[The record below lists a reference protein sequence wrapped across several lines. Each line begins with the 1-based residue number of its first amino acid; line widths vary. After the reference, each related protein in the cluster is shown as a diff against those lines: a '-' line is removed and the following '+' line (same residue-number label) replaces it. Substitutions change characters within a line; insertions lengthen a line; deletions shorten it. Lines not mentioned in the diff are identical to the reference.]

1 MLNTSQY
8 FSLYTLWPEN
18 FLWGPQT
25 YMQNFQ
31 RGFGWSPLWKNRKI
45 EPLHDFSYL
54 SKKEGPKDQF

>member
-1 MLNTSQY
+1 
-8 FSLYTLWPEN
+8 
-18 FLWGPQT
+18 
-25 YMQNFQ
+25 MQNFQ